1 MHAFASF
8 YTGCCVLTSNVCF
21 QIQASYTEEKKLADE
36 FCVYIGWLFASAVT
50 NARVYGAGT
59 AEETFYFQ

>member
-1 MHAFASF
+1 MCLPQ
-8 YTGCCVLTSNVCF
+8 TCVFKYRL
-21 QIQASYTEEKKLADE
+21 YTEEKKLADE
-36 FCVYIGWLFASAVT
+36 FGVYIGWLFASAVT

>member
-1 MHAFASF
+1 MCLPQ
-8 YTGCCVLTSNVCF
+8 TCVFKYKL
-21 QIQASYTEEKKLADE
+21 YTEEKKLADE

-59 AEETFYFQ
+59 AAEETFSFNNSYC